1 MIHGTF
7 VPNYVI
13 MEQESRKSG
22 NGGRSPFSQN
32 FRQFRWAVNEKRF
45 TGSSHR
51 KIPRK
56 SGKSEKVGPFSRL
69 ERSERNCAFHPHLSR
84 SSYQFEAHGKKICHG
99 QFAKQLA
106 SLEPSLMYQSG
117 APYVNFWKI
126 SVRKTI

>member
-1 MIHGTF
+1 
-7 VPNYVI
+7 
-13 MEQESRKSG
+13 METEGARHLVKISA
-22 NGGRSPFSQN
+22 N
-32 FRQFRWAVNEKRF
+32 FGSAVNEKRF
-45 TGSSHR
+45 IGSSHW

-117 APYVNFWKI
+117 APYVNFGKYLFGRRFEI
-126 SVRKTI
+126 